1 MLQPIRL
8 LTVDHLRKLP
18 KPEWLVEGL
27 FEKNALVMV
36 AGAPGS
42 CKSFLALDWMLCMAT
57 ARSWNGRR
65 VKPSKVLYILG
76 EGSSG
81 LLKRIQAWGEYHKC
95 GQKEWEMLL
104 QNLRISFDV
113 PQLAAP
119 ATPDGQAHAPI
130 LTALVAEGFS
140 PDVIVIDTFARSFV
154 GRDEN
159 SSKDTGEWIKS
170 AEELRSR
177 GYTVVFLHH
186 TRKNI
191 EFGHQFRGSTAVSG
205 AMDTIITVISDK
217 RTGTIDVCVDK
228 QKDHEQGKPL
238 TFMPTQVSGQDSLIL
253 KLLATSPRAQRDAL
267 KDVLEDKDLIGDR
280 AKAKV
285 LASKL
290 DISEDA
296 ARSRLKR
303 ERERITGE
311 QKAELEEPI
320 VVSVN

>member
-1 MLQPIRL
+1 MLPIRL
-8 LTVDHLRKLP
+8 FTVDHLCDLP

-27 FEKNALVMV
+27 FEKHALVMV

-57 ARSWNGRR
+57 GKDWNGRR
-65 VKPSKVLYILG
+65 VTPSKVLYILG
-76 EGSSG
+76 EGGSG
-81 LLKRIQAWGEYHKC
+81 LLKRIKAWGDYHKC
-95 GQKEWEMLL
+95 GQEEWQALVRNM
-104 QNLRISFDV
+104 RISFDV

-119 ATPDGQAHAPI
+119 PTADGLAHAPI
-130 LTALVAEGFS
+130 LTALAAENFT

-205 AMDTIITVISDK
+205 AMDTIITVIYDK
-217 RTGTIDVCVDK
+217 RTETIDVQVDK
-228 QKDHEQGKPL
+228 QKDHEQGRPL
-238 TFMPTQVSGQDSLIL
+238 TFQKHGVKEHDSLVL
-253 KLLATSPRAQRDAL
+253 KLMAVSPRIQRDAV
-267 KDVLEDKDLIGDR
+267 KDVLEDKDVKGDR

-285 LASKL
+285 LAHKL
-290 DISEDA
+290 EISEDA
-296 ARSRLKR
+296 ARSRIKR
-303 ERERITGE
+303 ERERIHGE
-311 QKAELEEPI
+311 AKEELDAELAH
-320 VVSVN
+320 VG

>member
-8 LTVDHLRKLP
+8 FTVDHLRKLP

-27 FEKNALVMV
+27 FEKNSLVMV

-42 CKSFLALDWMLCMAT
+42 YKSFLALDWMLCMCTDKA
-57 ARSWNGRR
+57 WNGRK
-65 VKPSKVLYILG
+65 VKSSKVLYILG
-76 EGSSG
+76 EGGSG
-81 LLKRIQAWGEYHKC
+81 LLKRIQAWGEHHKC
-95 GQKEWEMLL
+95 GDAEWQMLVK
-104 QNLRISFDV
+104 NLRISFDV

-119 ATPDGQAHAPI
+119 GTPEGLAHTPI
-130 LTALVAEGFS
+130 LTALAADNFH

-177 GYTVVFLHH
+177 GYAVIFLHH
-186 TRKNI
+186 TRKNT

-205 AMDTIITVISDK
+205 AMDTIITVIVDK
-217 RTGTIDVCVDK
+217 RTGTIDVQVDK
-228 QKDHEQGKPL
+228 QKDHEAGKPL
-238 TFMPTQVSGQDSLIL
+238 TFKPEGIKSQDSLIL
-253 KLLATSPRAQRDAL
+253 KLLPFSPRAQRDTL
-267 KDVLEDKDLIGDR
+267 TDVLEDANVRGDR

-285 LASKL
+285 LANRL
-290 DISEDA
+290 EISEDA

-303 ERERITGE
+303 ERERARGE
-311 QKAELEEPI
+311 NTEKVEVDVA
-320 VVSVN
+320 